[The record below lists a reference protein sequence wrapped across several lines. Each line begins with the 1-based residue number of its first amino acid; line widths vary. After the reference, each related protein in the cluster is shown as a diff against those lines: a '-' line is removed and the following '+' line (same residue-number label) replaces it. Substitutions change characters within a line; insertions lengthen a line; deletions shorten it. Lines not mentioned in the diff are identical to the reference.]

1 MVAVPTEYQRL
12 DAYKTLD
19 PDVAEAAFIKSN
31 PSLPADGLAV
41 TCDDRYLR
49 EVRIC
54 MAKDLAFRACPEVDR
69 RACRLAKV
77 VMPPVR
83 GG

>member
-1 MVAVPTEYQRL
+1 MVSP
-12 DAYKTLD
+12 
-19 PDVAEAAFIKSN
+19 AEVEEAFISAN
-31 PSLPADGLAV
+31 SGLQPGMIAV
-41 TCDDRYLR
+41 TCDDRRLR

-54 MAKDLAFRACPEVDR
+54 MSNDYMFRACPEVDR
-69 RACRLAKV
+69 RACRVPRV